1 MILDPFRCLVSDTK
15 LAQVLQL
22 DQLMVTTMSSFEDNI
37 VAKGVG
43 GASLSAITAITS
55 EQLWTR
61 PTYCIVT
68 SASVNGNLSS
78 DTLLKWFGNI
88 LGNLSKTF

>member
-1 MILDPFRCLVSDTK
+1 
-15 LAQVLQL
+15 
-22 DQLMVTTMSSFEDNI
+22 MVTTMSSFEDNI

-43 GASLSAITAITS
+43 GASFSAITAITS

-68 SASVNGNLSS
+68 SASVNDN
-78 DTLLKWFGNI
+78 
-88 LGNLSKTF
+88 

>member
-1 MILDPFRCLVSDTK
+1 M
-15 LAQVLQL
+15 
-22 DQLMVTTMSSFEDNI
+22 
-37 VAKGVG
+37 
-43 GASLSAITAITS
+43 SAITAITS

-78 DTLLKWFGNI
+78 DTLLKWFGLLLIISDENNI
-88 LGNLSKTF
+88 VLVPRFRQFFAQKSMEIATSRS

>member
-1 MILDPFRCLVSDTK
+1 
-15 LAQVLQL
+15 
-22 DQLMVTTMSSFEDNI
+22 MVTTMSSFEDNI

-43 GASLSAITAITS
+43 GASFSAITAITS

-88 LGNLSKTF
+88 LLLIISDENNIVLIPRFNRFLV